1 MANGFK
7 ILWTDNAL
15 EELKATYEYLES
27 NFTKKEISKLS
38 REIDNIVY
46 LISIN
51 PKLFIESE
59 VKQEVR
65 KAVILKYN
73 TLY

>member
-51 PKLFIESE
+51 PNYL
-59 VKQEVR
+59 
-65 KAVILKYN
+65 
-73 TLY
+73 

>member
-27 NFTKKEISKLS
+27 NFTKKRNLKIINLKTS
-38 REIDNIVY
+38 RLFQRS
-46 LISIN
+46 LITQRTTTQIF
-51 PKLFIESE
+51 K
-59 VKQEVR
+59 K
-65 KAVILKYN
+65 
-73 TLY
+73 T